1 MKKIYFSFIIAAM
14 TAVTMCAETI
24 QQDIA
29 LTPGDWGWGYNCS
42 VTAVEGGLQAQLTGD
57 WGALS
62 TGWDPEIDLSGWDK
76 IIILV
81 DHMDGCAGEWF
92 QLKAYLRDHADNE
105 GCQMEGLLGND
116 ADGTQQQYLVI
127 DLKQEK
133 TGFDLTK
140 ARVLAIQCQPNGAK
154 FLVSRVYLEKEE
166 EATAI
171 EQVTL
176 RSNGIRYNLL
186 GQPVGED
193 YKGIVILNGHKMIV
207 R

>member
-1 MKKIYFSFIIAAM
+1 MKKFYSFIIAAM
-14 TAVTMCAETI
+14 TAVTMCAETV

-42 VTAVEGGLQAQLTGD
+42 VTAGGLQAQLTGD

-81 DHMDGCAGEWF
+81 DRMDGCVGQWF

-154 FLVSRVYLEKEE
+154 FLISRVYLEKEE

-193 YKGIVILNGHKMIV
+193 YKGYHESLFQVYA
-207 R
+207 

>member
-1 MKKIYFSFIIAAM
+1 MKKFYSFIIAAM
-14 TAVTMCAETI
+14 AAVTMCAETI

-81 DHMDGCAGEWF
+81 DRMDGCVGQWF

-105 GCQMEGLLGND
+105 DCQMEGLLGND
-116 ADGTQQQYLVI
+116 ADGSQQQYLVI

-154 FLVSRVYLEKEE
+154 FVISRAYLEKET
-166 EATAI
+166 ATGL
-171 EQVTL
+171 ETVSV
-176 RSNGIRYNLL
+176 RNNGIRYNLL

-193 YKGIVILNGHKMIV
+193 YKGVVILNGKKMIV

>member
-1 MKKIYFSFIIAAM
+1 MKKFYSFIIAAM
-14 TAVTMCAETI
+14 TAVTMCAETV

-29 LTPGDWGWGYNCS
+29 LTPSDWGWGYNCS

-62 TGWDPEIDLSGWDK
+62 TGWNPEIDLSGWDK

-81 DHMDGCAGEWF
+81 DRMDGCAGEWF

-105 GCQMEGLLGND
+105 KCQMEGLLGND

-166 EATAI
+166 ESTAI

>member
-1 MKKIYFSFIIAAM
+1 MKKFYSFIIAAM
-14 TAVTMCAETI
+14 TAVAMCAETV

-29 LTPGDWGWGYNCS
+29 LTLGDWGWGYNCS

-81 DHMDGCAGEWF
+81 DRMDGCAGQWF

-133 TGFDLTK
+133 SGFDLTK

-154 FLVSRVYLEKEE
+154 FLISRVYLEKEE

-176 RSNGIRYNLL
+176 LSNGIRYNLL

>member
-1 MKKIYFSFIIAAM
+1 MKKFYFSLIIAAM
-14 TAVTMCAETI
+14 AAVSMNAEPV

-42 VTAVEGGLQAQLTGD
+42 VTAVEGGLQAQLTGG

-76 IIILV
+76 IIFLV
-81 DHMDGCAGEWF
+81 ESMQGCVGDWF
-92 QLKAYLRDHADNE
+92 QLKAYLRDKSENE
-105 GCQMEGLLGND
+105 ANQMEGLLGND
-116 ADGTQQQYLVI
+116 ADGSQQQYLVI
-127 DLKQEK
+127 DLKQKKE
-133 TGFDLTK
+133 GFDLTK
-140 ARVLAIQCQPNGAK
+140 ARILAVQCQKNGAK
-154 FLVSRVYLEKEE
+154 FVISRAYLEKEI
-166 EATAI
+166 ATGL
-171 EQVTL
+171 ETVSV
-176 RSNGIRYNLL
+176 RNNGIRYNLL